1 MGSDLAALAWLNL
14 VQLVLVEFNSVGKKS
29 GKSAVG
35 SELSHSLHSAADF
48 VGKGKQKGKW
58 LPNKI
63 YNFTARDQALA
74 RSPPKWD
81 WSASIIL
88 IHSWK
93 HCAVFVHVVAAYQ
106 RRCGSNGNII
116 PELAVEKP
124 PLMER
129 EGEKTGLFQAKVK
142 RTVWARQGF

>member
-1 MGSDLAALAWLNL
+1 MAHRGPRGDSIFIFNVKQINPGSVPVFFCPFWLRFLNMGSDLAALVRLNL
-14 VQLVLVEFNSVGKKS
+14 VQLVLVKFNSVGKKS

-35 SELSHSLHSAADF
+35 SELPHSLRCAADF

-81 WSASIIL
+81 WSASII
-88 IHSWK
+88 
-93 HCAVFVHVVAAYQ
+93 
-106 RRCGSNGNII
+106 
-116 PELAVEKP
+116 
-124 PLMER
+124 
-129 EGEKTGLFQAKVK
+129 
-142 RTVWARQGF
+142 